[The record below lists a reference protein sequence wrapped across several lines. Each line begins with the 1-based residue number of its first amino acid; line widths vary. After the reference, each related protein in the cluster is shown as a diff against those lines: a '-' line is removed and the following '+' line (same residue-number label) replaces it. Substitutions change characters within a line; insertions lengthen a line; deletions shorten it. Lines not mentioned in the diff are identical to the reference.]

1 MKLNAR
7 TLEAA
12 LPILAVENNSIVSK
26 LSDVTIGFR
35 LQLPEIFTQ
44 SIEDYAALHSA
55 FSKAI
60 KLMPAGTMIHK
71 QDWFTEEKYTPD
83 LEQGDDSF
91 LSQAFHRHFVERP
104 YLNHFCYLYIS
115 KLPKFRQ
122 KIKSNQVSLTRRTL
136 VPREQMSR
144 RELQPFFDAVSQFVR
159 ILLDGGVK
167 AVRLTDDELV
177 SPKGDRGII
186 PNYFRLNPDGSK
198 RTILEDWDIADGQVR
213 IGSKN
218 VMCFSISDTDTMP
231 QSVDV
236 SANYGPL
243 SSEASKFVVGNVLP
257 VGLMLPVNHVYNQY
271 IVIDD
276 AQTTLKEFE
285 QKARSM
291 HSLSKFSSENG
302 INRDW
307 TTRYIS
313 EAITEQRTVCRAH
326 YNVMVWTEQP
336 EQLDYLR
343 ARTSSAIAQLD
354 CLPKQN
360 TMDAARLLWAGIPGN
375 AGDLPFDETF
385 YTFVEQAV
393 CFFNLESVYQSS
405 LSPFGIRLCD
415 RQGKPVWVDISDE
428 PMDKGW
434 VTNRNKFVLG
444 DTGSGKSFFMNNMV
458 RQYYEQKSHI
468 LMVDVGHSYKGTCE
482 LINRKTRGQDG
493 IYLTHDDNN
502 PISFNPFYT
511 QNGEYDE
518 DKVRSINTLLVTLW
532 KKETEDYSRIE
543 EVALGDAVDQFILRV
558 QKGEREASFNGFYEY
573 CDDKTENGFKK
584 FFDDLEYEKEYFDV
598 RKFLLTM
605 RPFYKG
611 GKYQHLLNSNMKV
624 DLLHKRFIV
633 FELDN
638 IKDHPILFPV
648 VTLIIMET
656 FVAKISRLPKTVR
669 KQIIVEEAW
678 KAISKAS
685 MAEYMVYLY
694 KTVRKHYGEAI
705 VVTQEIGDIIDNPIV
720 KDTILTQSDCKILL
734 KAEGKQ
740 PPIEKIQNLL
750 GLSHKQ
756 RQLFMSVN
764 KDNDPRRKYREVF
777 ITLGA
782 RAKVYATEV
791 SLEEYGAFTTEGP
804 EKAEVHELMKNNGG
818 DIQVALIDFAD
829 RRRKTELV

>member
-7 TLEAA
+7 SLEAA
-12 LPILAVENNSIVSK
+12 LPILAVENNTIISK
-26 LSDVTIGFR
+26 LADVTIGFR

-44 SIEDYAALHSA
+44 SMDDYVALHSA
-55 FSKAI
+55 FTKAI
-60 KLMPAGTMIHK
+60 KNMQAGTMIHK
-71 QDWFTEEKYTPD
+71 QDWFTEEKYMPD

-104 YLNHFCYLYIS
+104 YMNHHCYLYIS

-136 VPREQMSR
+136 VPREQMSQ
-144 RELQPFFDAVSQFVR
+144 RELQPFLDAVSQFER
-159 ILLDGGVK
+159 ILLDGGVT
-167 AVRLTDDELV
+167 ATRLTDDELV
-177 SPKGDRGII
+177 SKKGDRGII
-186 PNYFRLNPDGSK
+186 PNYFRLSPDGNK
-198 RTILEDWDIADGQVR
+198 KTILEDWDIADGQVR

-218 VMCFSISDTDTMP
+218 VMCFTISDTDTMP
-231 QSVDV
+231 QLVDV

-243 SSEASKFVVGNVLP
+243 SSDNSKFVVGNVLP
-257 VGLMLPVNHVYNQY
+257 VGLMLPVNHIYNQY

-276 AQTTLKEFE
+276 AQKALKEFE

-291 HSLSKFSSENG
+291 HSLSKFSNENG

-307 TTRYIS
+307 TQRYIH
-313 EAITEQRTVCRAH
+313 EAISEQRTVCRAH
-326 YNVMVWTEQP
+326 YNVMVWTEKP
-336 EQLDYLR
+336 EQIDYLR
-343 ARTSSAIAQLD
+343 SRTSSAITQLD
-354 CLPKQN
+354 CTPKQN

-428 PMDKGW
+428 PMSRGW

-458 RQYYEQKSHI
+458 RQYYEQNTHI

-493 IYLTHDDNN
+493 IYLTHEDNN
-502 PISFNPFYT
+502 PISFNPFYS
-511 QNGEYDE
+511 E
-518 DKVRSINTLLVTLW
+518 DGDYTDDKKQSINTLLLTLW
-532 KKETEDYSRIE
+532 KKETEAFSRTE
-543 EVALGDAVDQFILRV
+543 EVALGDAVEEFIKQV
-558 QKGEREASFNGFYEY
+558 QKGSRQASFNGFYEF
-573 CDDKTENGFKK
+573 CDDEQGFRAFLKDHK
-584 FFDDLEYEKEYFDV
+584 YEKEYFDV
-598 RKFLLTM
+598 QQFLITM
-605 RPFYKG
+605 QPFYIG
-611 GKYQHLLNSNMKV
+611 GKYEYLLNSNMKV

-638 IKDHPILFPV
+638 IKDHPILFPI

-678 KAISKAS
+678 KAITKAS

-720 KDTILTQSDCKILL
+720 KDTILSQSDCKILL
-734 KAEGKQ
+734 KAAGKAV
-740 PPIEKIQNLL
+740 PIDKIQNLM
-750 GLSHKQ
+750 GLSQKQ
-756 RQLFMSVN
+756 RQLFLSVN
-764 KDNDPRRKYREVF
+764 LNTDPRRKYKEVF

-791 SLEEYGAFTTEGP
+791 SLEEYGAFTTEPP
-804 EKAEVHELMKNNGG
+804 EKAEVQQLMKNNGG